1 MWDSKSW
8 NEQKNFGLLT
18 HFRSSL
24 SYLMCLNLYSANQ
37 DLSIHTF
44 LSKFIDPHE
53 CVILCFHFAKMHRIF
68 STRKNAF
75 KDRKSSVKSFIKV
88 FKKVESNNIAPIRIK
103 WIAKLK
109 RIHELLIFGWPNSD
123 LFLAFLPI
131 QIVND
136 IDVALILL
144 SELFQFNQTKQIV
157 QICKK
162 CALQKALFTFR
173 KSFLSNWSKYRS

>member
-1 MWDSKSW
+1 MKCT
-8 NEQKNFGLLT
+8 KNFGLLT

-24 SYLMCLNLYSANQ
+24 SYLMCLNLCSANQ
-37 DLSIHTF
+37 ELSIHTF

-53 CVILCFHFAKMHRIF
+53 CVILCFHFAKMQRIF
-68 STRKNAF
+68 SMSKNAF
-75 KDRKSSVKSFIKV
+75 KDRKNSAESFIKL

-131 QIVND
+131 QIIND

-144 SELFQFNQTKQIV
+144 SELFQFNQNKQIV